1 MHHPC
6 SCTHQQATDP
16 CARSAQPTVLS
27 RSYVHI
33 TLRVQQRRLV
43 AGASQTS
50 ALPRALTAHAL
61 TCSCSACSAHHTAI
75 FCDCTLDIIWPGENK
90 KHVFSSAKKT
100 RKKTCFMAAPV
111 IVAKKHTMHLTKTQR
126 KKQPSSLVL
135 PLQTLQNTLQLR
147 GLTPKCTFCAQ
158 KNSETKVFHAA

>member
-1 MHHPC
+1 VQKNGTNKTSPH
-6 SCTHQQATDP
+6 
-16 CARSAQPTVLS
+16 SAAPLS
-27 RSYVHI
+27 GSI
-33 TLRVQQRRLV
+33 EFL
-43 AGASQTS
+43 ASL
-50 ALPRALTAHAL
+50 A
-61 TCSCSACSAHHTAI
+61 
-75 FCDCTLDIIWPGENK
+75 GENK
-90 KHVFSSAKKT
+90 KHVLSSAKKT

-158 KNSETKVFHAA
+158 KNLF